1 MPKENRQA
9 LDAAWEKQFG
19 FLFDQLKVDNTKD
32 ILTKFVRPVPIHKS
46 PSSFGVVDVDD
57 SHAAKDLAD

>member
-1 MPKENRQA
+1 MSAENRQA

-19 FLFDQLKVDNTKD
+19 FLFDQLRVDNTKD
-32 ILTKFVRPVPIHKS
+32 ILEKFVRPVAIHK
-46 PSSFGVVDVDD
+46 PLSSFSSVEVDD